1 MIPFKILFYFTGF
14 GLLGGE
20 VGLIINQ
27 TSLLSGMLQWAMR
40 QSAEVTNQ
48 LLSVE
53 RILEYEALPGEI
65 QPSVPKTP
73 PKNWPNEGKII
84 FNNMG
89 LRYFPEGQLVLK
101 NLNFVI
107 KPKEKVSLT
116 YTEVVGKVSF

>member
-1 MIPFKILFYFTGF
+1 
-14 GLLGGE
+14 
-20 VGLIINQ
+20 
-27 TSLLSGMLQWAMR
+27 MR

-53 RILEYEALPGEI
+53 RILEYEALPKEV
-65 QPSVPKTP
+65 QPDKPKKP
-73 PKNWPNEGKII
+73 PKAWPHEGKVV

-107 KPKEKVSLT
+107 KPKEKVK
-116 YTEVVGKVSF
+116 YVH